1 MATALLR
8 DNIATFVYTGLQS
21 TILQYF
27 YLLI

>member
-8 DNIATFVYTGLQS
+8 DKIAIFVYTGLQS